1 MPPDSI
7 CPICGEAV
15 AARIP
20 VVFDHGLVAHLDCYV
35 ATEGAA
41 TLIRSFLET
50 RPGERFCYTCLARH
64 LTRDRQEIEKA
75 ATGLRLTRS
84 VVVAP
89 GLCSTCTYARV
100 TIRLKQA
107 ADPRPA

>member
-1 MPPDSI
+1 MPPDPI
-7 CPICGEAV
+7 CPICDEAV

-20 VVFDHGLVAHLDCYV
+20 VVFDHGLVAHLECYI

-41 TLIRSFLET
+41 TLVRGFLES

-89 GLCSTCTYARV
+89 GLCSACTYARA
-100 TIRLKQA
+100 TIRLKQVA
-107 ADPRPA
+107 APRPA